1 MASIAHV
8 DAIIDTLLAEHGD
21 KRARQTHFVQRQSP
35 ITGSVFAQ
43 TLIYGFLALPD
54 ASYSH
59 LQIVAASRGVSVS
72 SSAWEQRMNQQA
84 VDFLWHLLMD
94 FLRTIITHEPVALD
108 LFTRFHGV
116 YLQDGTTISL
126 PATLREDWVGCGGRT
141 QESGASSLKLQVRLN
156 LASGG
161 IEGGWLSDGRAHE
174 LSGLASPVQTPLPTN
189 SVWVVDLGYFTQP
202 LMRHL
207 SERQVW
213 WLSPAKAKSQVQEEH
228 GQWWDLPSLLTARS
242 QAGVDEWVTVGK
254 RERLKARLIAVRVSP
269 QEAAKRHKRAG
280 TSSKTRRT
288 RCCKPKRGR
297 RTGKIAFSRRKHHR
311 PSKARLRLADW
322 SIVLTNLPQERL
334 SAVEALVLLRS
345 RWQIEL
351 LWRLWKE
358 EGLLDTWR
366 SEKRERI
373 LCEIYAKL
381 IGLMIQQ
388 WQMMLPC
395 WQAPNRSAVKAAAA
409 MRWMAPCWVQ
419 AHAGRMSREQVSQST
434 HEAMGKGCQL
444 NRRRK
449 KPNTYQY
456 WHNPQLI
463 SS

>member
-1 MASIAHV
+1 MASISHV
-8 DAIIDTLLAEHGD
+8 DAVIDTLLGEHAD
-21 KRARQTHFVQRQSP
+21 KRARQTRFVQRQSP

-43 TLIYGFLALPD
+43 TLIYGFVSLPD
-54 ASYSH
+54 ASYSQ

-72 SSAWEQRMNQQA
+72 SSAWEQRMTPEA
-84 VDFLWHLLMD
+84 VEFLWHLLTD
-94 FLRTIITHEPVALD
+94 FLHTILTHEPVALD
-108 LFTRFHGV
+108 LFTRFAGV

-126 PATLREDWVGCGGRT
+126 PNELAADWKGCGGRT
-141 QESGASSLKLQVRLN
+141 SQSAASSLKLQVRLN
-156 LASGG
+156 LGSGG

-174 LSGLASPVQTPLPTN
+174 LSGPASPLHSPLPTN

-207 SERQVW
+207 SERAVW
-213 WLSPAKAKSQVQEEH
+213 WLSPAKARSQVRDAR
-228 GQWWDLPSLLTARS
+228 GQWWDLPTLLKARN
-242 QAGVDEWVTVGK
+242 QTVVDEWVWVGK
-254 RERLKARLIAVRVSP
+254 REQLPARLIAVRVSP
-269 QEAAKRHKRAG
+269 QQAAKRQQRAG
-280 TSSKTRRT
+280 TSSKSRRT

-322 SIVLTNLPQERL
+322 TIILTNLPQDLL
-334 SAVEALVLLRS
+334 SAVEAQVLLRS

-381 IGLMIQQ
+381 MGLIIQQ
-388 WQMMLPC
+388 WQQMLHC
-395 WQAPNRSAVKAAAA
+395 WQSPHRSAVKAAAA

-434 HEAMGKGCQL
+434 HEAMSKCQMS
-444 NRRRK
+444 RRGK

-456 WHNPQLI
+456 WHDPNLI
-463 SS
+463 NS

>member
-1 MASIAHV
+1 MASITHV
-8 DAIIDTLLAEHGD
+8 DAIIATLLGEHAD
-21 KRARQTHFVQRQSP
+21 KRARQTRFVQRQSP

-43 TLIYGFLALPD
+43 TLIYGFLAMPD
-54 ASYSH
+54 ASYSQ

-72 SSAWEQRMNQQA
+72 SSAWEQRMNQEA
-84 VDFLWHLLMD
+84 VEFLWHLLMD
-94 FLRTIITHEPVALD
+94 FLGTVLTHEPVALD
-108 LFTRFHGV
+108 LFTRFTGV

-126 PATLREDWVGCGGRT
+126 PAALREDWKGCGGST
-141 QESGASSLKLQVRLN
+141 PESGASSLKLQVRLN
-156 LASGG
+156 LGSGG
-161 IEGGWLSDGRAHE
+161 IEGAWLGDGRGHE
-174 LSGLASPVQTPLPTN
+174 LSGAASPTQTPLPTH

-207 SERQVW
+207 SEQQVW
-213 WLSPAKAKSQVQEEH
+213 WLSPAKAKSQVQDEQ
-228 GQWWDLPSLLTARS
+228 GIWWDLPSLLTARK
-242 QAGVDEWVTVGK
+242 QQVVDEWVTVGK
-254 RERLKARLIAVRVSP
+254 RERLQARLIAVRVSP
-269 QEAAKRHKRAG
+269 QQAAKRQQKAG
-280 TSSKTRRT
+280 KSSKARRT
-288 RCCKPKRGR
+288 QCCKPKRGR

-311 PSKARLRLADW
+311 PSKARLQLAQW
-322 SIVLTNLPQERL
+322 TIVLTNLPHEQL
-334 SAVEALVLLRS
+334 SVVEAQVLMRS

-381 IGLMIQQ
+381 MGLLIQQ
-388 WQMMLPC
+388 WQMMLHC

-419 AHAGRMSREQVSQST
+419 AHAGRMSREQVRQST
-434 HEAMGKGCQL
+434 HEAMGKGCQMT
-444 NRRRK
+444 RRRK

-456 WHNPQLI
+456 WHDPQLI